1 MSWRTVVIT
10 GNAKLDYKM
19 DYMVVRKSD
28 MTSRIYI
35 GEIGM
40 LIIES
45 TAISLTTMLLC
56 ELTKHKIKIVFCDEK
71 HNPQSEL
78 IPYYGSHDTSAKVR
92 MQTQWSKEVKENI
105 WTEIVSEKIR
115 KQSDHLKENDT
126 LVLAGSI
133 PSSLPN
139 DIYEQI
145 MKKLD
150 RQGIKII
157 VDATNDLLKKVLPYH
172 PFLIKPNHRELEELF
187 NVKIE
192 NKEDL
197 IHYARN
203 LQEQGAINV
212 LVSLGKDGAILVSED
227 KHVYYCAGAKGK
239 LLNSV
244 GSGDS
249 MVAGFIAG
257 YLKDKKYD
265 EALKLGSACGGAT
278 AFSEDLAEASMIQE
292 VYKQLQVEEL

>member
-56 ELTKHKIKIVFCDEK
+56 ELTKHKNKIVFCDEK

-115 KQSDHLKENDT
+115 KQSDHLKEYDHEVQADMLKQYVKEIELGDKTNREGHAAKVYFNALFGLDFSRSKECAINAALNYGYGILLSCFNREVIANGYIT
-126 LVLAGSI
+126 QLGLFHNNMFNQFNLASDLMEPFRILVDRI
-133 PSSLPN
+133 VVKNKP
-139 DIYEQI
+139 E
-145 MKKLD
+145 KFEREEKLD
-150 RQGIKII
+150 YI
-157 VDATNDLLKKVLPYH
+157 
-172 PFLIKPNHRELEELF
+172 
-187 NVKIE
+187 
-192 NKEDL
+192 
-197 IHYARN
+197 YA
-203 LQEQGAINV
+203 
-212 LVSLGKDGAILVSED
+212 
-227 KHVYYCAGAKGK
+227 
-239 LLNSV
+239 
-244 GSGDS
+244 
-249 MVAGFIAG
+249 
-257 YLKDKKYD
+257 
-265 EALKLGSACGGAT
+265 GG
-278 AFSEDLAEASMIQE
+278 
-292 VYKQLQVEEL
+292 